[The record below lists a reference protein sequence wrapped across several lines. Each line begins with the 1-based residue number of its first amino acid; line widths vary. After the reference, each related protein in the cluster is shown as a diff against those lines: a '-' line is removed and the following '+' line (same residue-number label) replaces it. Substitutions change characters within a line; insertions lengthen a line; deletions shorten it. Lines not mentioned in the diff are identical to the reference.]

1 MPLKELIAEHGD
13 DLTTS
18 DRRLLDVLLVDRT
31 EGSFLPAREIAQ
43 RAGVHA
49 STAGRLARKVCLVL
63 NPIVP
68 CAKNC
73 GMRCCRISMPPARV
87 RKRLDR
93 ATGQTVL
100 QSVIEGEVRALSTLA
115 SQVDQSTIDSAIA
128 MLRVLRVEF
137 SSWEKAMPAVWR
149 KFSSAG

>member
-49 STAGRLARKVCLVL
+49 STAGRLARKLGFESYRAMREELRNAVL
-63 NPIVP
+63 SDLD
-68 CAKNC
+68 A
-73 GMRCCRISMPPARV
+73 SSRV

-128 MLRVLRVEF
+128 N
-137 SSWEKAMPAVWR
+137 
-149 KFSSAG
+149 AG